1 MAEGGTSHEVPDSPA
16 PPREARLLDCPICL
30 EQLHEP
36 KSLPC
41 LHSFCQECLSTFIT
55 KDLSGKMAS
64 ATAFPCPVCRKM
76 TQPVNPSEDKEKWA
90 QQFPA
95 NVIVKDL
102 VKPTALEPM
111 FCKPCEKKGKPGT
124 PATIWCKTCNVLFCT
139 TCKVDYHDLIHEGC
153 ETMDVKGKKGITP
166 RQVTEQIR
174 CEKHTKKMCYYCED
188 HQILG
193 CSRCIT
199 IDHRRCDVVTTT
211 QEYCDKLKTESRLE
225 DRKESLQKTMEDIK
239 LLVKTFGEKLQI
251 LLEDQNS
258 GFDGI
263 TDLRKQVDLRLD
275 AMQKDITDKLVSSYK
290 QEKENLDLSIQKCER
305 LMSSIEN
312 TVESSET
319 AVQRNDS
326 VNTILMYQ
334 RGQAEMESCQ
344 NLITEIRMS
353 FSSIRIKHVVDPS
366 LLRLDEDIP
375 LSLGN
380 ITVVKHIEPL
390 PDGIRSA
397 RPLSECDVKEVCKF
411 SIKCTS
417 DRKDCTSFGVVYLS
431 DDHIVLGDYSNN
443 KIKLFTAAGKF
454 EDEVKVEGRPYD
466 MCRIDDHTVA
476 VGNYTIPVI
485 RVFRIE
491 SSKLT
496 LTSEIKMSNGIQP
509 RAVTYTGDEFVV
521 SSVNQL
527 YRVQQNGDSESIN
540 CSVVN
545 CLHLAYDPDTRHIYG
560 SQNTSTNGDVAVY
573 RLSGGTRSEMTKVGL
588 LKGALGLDVDIDGNV
603 YVCGQASTNVIQMSC
618 DGTNVREL
626 LTSSD
631 GVDTPRA
638 ISVCGTNLWLQ
649 MNHDRKGMKYAC
661 LNFTDQ

>member
-1 MAEGGTSHEVPDSPA
+1 MAEGGTSNDVPDSPRT
-16 PPREARLLDCPICL
+16 PKEARLLDCSICL

-64 ATAFPCPVCRKM
+64 ATAFPCPVCRKL

-102 VKPTALEPM
+102 VKSTALEQM
-111 FCKPCEKKGKPGT
+111 YCKPCGKKGKPGI
-124 PATIWCKTCNVLFCT
+124 PAAIWCEICKAFFCEK
-139 TCKVDYHDLIHEGC
+139 CKVDFHDWIHEDC
-153 ETMDVKGKKGITP
+153 ESVAVTGKTGITP

-174 CEKHTKKMCYYCED
+174 CEKHAKEVDYYCED
-188 HQILG
+188 HQVLG

-225 DRKESLQKTMEDIK
+225 DRKESLQKTKEAIK

-258 GFDGI
+258 GFDSL

-290 QEKENLDLSIQKCER
+290 QEKENLDLSIKKCER

-334 RGQAEMESCQ
+334 RGQAEMESYQ
-344 NLITEIRMS
+344 NLITEIRKS
-353 FSSIRIKHVVDPS
+353 FASVRIKHVVDPS
-366 LLRLDEDIP
+366 LVRLDKDSP

-380 ITVVKHIEPL
+380 VIIEKKPEQL
-390 PDGIRSA
+390 PKGISTM
-397 RPLSECDVKEVCKF
+397 RPLCECDVMEVGKF
-411 SIKCTS
+411 SIKCPS
-417 DRKDCTSFGVVYLS
+417 DGRDCDAAGIVYLP
-431 DDHIVLGDYSNN
+431 DDHIVVGDCNNN
-443 KIKLFTAAGKF
+443 KIKLFTASGKGL
-454 EDEVKVEGRPYD
+454 DEMKVTGHPID
-466 MCRIDDHTVA
+466 MCCVDDD
-476 VGNYTIPVI
+476 TIAAAIVNSEI
-485 RVFRIE
+485 HIIKANHANLTL
-491 SSKLT
+491 SSK
-496 LTSEIKMSNGIQP
+496 IKLSIEAGPYGITYSNE
-509 RAVTYTGDEFVV
+509 AFTV
-521 SSVNQL
+521 STPTDV
-527 YRVQQNGDSESIN
+527 YRVSKDGVSTKIASYSND
-540 CSVVN
+540 CY
-545 CLHLAYDPDTRHIYG
+545 HLTCDPRTGHIYG
-560 SQNTSTNGDVAVY
+560 SQRTSEDGNVAVY
-573 RLSGGTRSEMTKVGL
+573 RLSDSKLTSISKVGL
-588 LKGALGLDVDIDGNV
+588 LKYVFGVDVDGDGNV
-603 YVCGQASTNVIQMSC
+603 YVCGWESDNVVQMSG

-626 LTSSD
+626 LTSLN
-631 GVDTPRA
+631 GVDKPRA
-638 ISVCGTNLWLQ
+638 ISVCGNKFVVTNQSSQNRNDVRVFEL
-649 MNHDRKGMKYAC
+649 Y
-661 LNFTDQ
+661 

>member
-1 MAEGGTSHEVPDSPA
+1 MAEGGTPHDIPDCPG

-95 NVIVKDL
+95 NAIVKDL
-102 VKPTALEPM
+102 VKEATMEPM
-111 FCKPCEKKGKPGT
+111 YCKPCGGKGNTGI
-124 PATIWCKTCNVLFCT
+124 PAAIWCKICNVFFCD
-139 TCKVDYHDLIHEGC
+139 TCKVDFHDWIHKEC
-153 ETMDVKGKKGITP
+153 ETVDVTRKEGFVQ

-174 CEKHTKKMCYYCED
+174 CEKHTKEVDYYCED
-188 HQILG
+188 HHILG

-199 IDHRRCDVVTTT
+199 IDHRRCDEVTTT

-225 DRKESLQKTMEDIK
+225 DRKELLQKTMEDIK

-258 GFDGI
+258 GFDSL
-263 TDLRKQVDLRLD
+263 TDLRKQVDLQLD

-334 RGQAEMESCQ
+334 RGQVEMESYQ
-344 NLITEIRMS
+344 NLITEMRNS
-353 FSSIRIKHVVDPS
+353 FASVRIKHVIDPS
-366 LLRLDEDIP
+366 LVRLDTDSP

-380 ITVVKHIEPL
+380 VIIEKNPEQLPNEIGTTKPL
-390 PDGIRSA
+390 C
-397 RPLSECDVKEVCKF
+397 ECDVQEVGKF
-411 SIKCTS
+411 SIKCPS
-417 DRKDCTSFGVVYLS
+417 DGHDCFANGIVYLP
-431 DDHIVLGDYSNN
+431 DDHIVVSDWNN
-443 KIKLFTAAGKF
+443 KKIKLFTASGKCL
-454 EDEVKVEGRPYD
+454 DEMKVTGNPYD
-466 MCRIDDHTVA
+466 MCCIDDDTVA
-476 VGNYTIPVI
+476 AAIYNSEILIIKVNHA
-485 RVFRIE
+485 
-491 SSKLT
+491 KLT
-496 LTSEIKMSNGIQP
+496 LSSKIKLSIGADPYGITYSNE
-509 RAVTYTGDEFVV
+509 AFTV
-521 SSVNQL
+521 STQTDV
-527 YRVQQNGDSESIN
+527 YRVSKNGVPNTIVSYPN
-540 CSVVN
+540 R
-545 CLHLAYDPDTRHIYG
+545 CLHLACDPRTGHIYG
-560 SQNTSTNGDVAVY
+560 SQLTSKDGDVAVY
-573 RLSGGTRSEMTKVGL
+573 RLSDGKLTNISKVGML
-588 LKGALGLDVDIDGNV
+588 RTASGVDVDSDGNV
-603 YVCGQASTNVIQMSC
+603 YVCGNRSNNVVQMSR

-631 GVDTPRA
+631 GVDRPRA
-638 ISVCGTNLWLQ
+638 ISVCGNKFVVTNESKNRNEVYVFEL
-649 MNHDRKGMKYAC
+649 Y
-661 LNFTDQ
+661 